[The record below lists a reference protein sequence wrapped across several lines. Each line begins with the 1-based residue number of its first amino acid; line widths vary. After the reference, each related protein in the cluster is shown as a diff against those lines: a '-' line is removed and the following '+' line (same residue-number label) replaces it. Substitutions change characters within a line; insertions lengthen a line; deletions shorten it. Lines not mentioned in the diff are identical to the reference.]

1 MHLFRLFCLLM
12 LPALVGCKSAKK
24 EQPEKR
30 TGQAKLIG
38 VIEMVNPEQRYE
50 LINCEQR
57 VSLAAGT
64 ELIAMDSNNV
74 KSKLV
79 VTPEHKGNY
88 ITADIKEGSP
98 TVSSL
103 VLQKIKES
111 DVLPAPPNPGA
122 PMPLASPITPITPI
136 EMPGGTLPLIPPIEF
151 PSKQQQQTQRPSS
164 QQEPLPLPTYDL
176 PPDLSKLPPP
186 IR

>member
-1 MHLFRLFCLLM
+1 
-12 LPALVGCKSAKK
+12 LVGCKTAKK
-24 EQPEKR
+24 ELPEKR

-38 VIEMVNPEQRYE
+38 VIEMVNPEQRYV

-57 VSLAAGT
+57 ISLAAGT

-88 ITADIKEGSP
+88 ITADIKEGVP

-103 VLQKIKES
+103 VLQKIRES
-111 DVLPAPPNPGA
+111 DVLPTPPKPG
-122 PMPLASPITPITPI
+122 SPISAVTPI

-151 PSKQQQQTQRPSS
+151 PSMQQPQTQRAPS
-164 QQEPLPLPTYDL
+164 QQEALPLPTYDL